1 MSCVGRIVNSLTQ
14 QYRLARQIAGD
25 DQALS
30 LDDPLLEDAAEDDA
44 RSTSDVDDIERQ
56 LVADG
61 HIERPAMPSRPS
73 PRPSPGADARPSLD
87 QWGQLSE
94 FGDDER
100 AAWADDDASRPAA
113 DAR

>member
-1 MSCVGRIVNSLTQ
+1 M
-14 QYRLARQIAGD
+14 
-25 DQALS
+25 S
-30 LDDPLLEDAAEDDA
+30 LDDPLLEDVAEDDA
-44 RSTSDVDDIERQ
+44 HSTSDVDDIERQ

-61 HIERPAMPSRPS
+61 HIERPTISARPSAASRPS
-73 PRPSPGADARPSLD
+73 PGIDLDARGSLD

-100 AAWADDDASRPAA
+100 AAWADDDASRTAA